1 MEHIIG
7 SPVFGSGL
15 GSVIGSL
22 QTLSWSAYSVGLHTA
37 RILLIPDIARYKQS
51 TTVLCLIMFVIILP
65 IQKPFWHLWFCKH
78 VLDPHKHC
86 SVAIPDLQAP
96 VKVSMLILLYLIIIV
111 NSLPIQ
117 KPF

>member
-22 QTLSWSAYSVGLHTA
+22 QTLSWSAYSVGPHTA

-51 TTVLCLIMFVIILP
+51 TTVLP
-65 IQKPFWHLWFCKH
+65 I
-78 VLDPHKHC
+78 
-86 SVAIPDLQAP
+86 
-96 VKVSMLILLYLIIIV
+96 
-111 NSLPIQ
+111 SLPV
-117 KPF
+117 